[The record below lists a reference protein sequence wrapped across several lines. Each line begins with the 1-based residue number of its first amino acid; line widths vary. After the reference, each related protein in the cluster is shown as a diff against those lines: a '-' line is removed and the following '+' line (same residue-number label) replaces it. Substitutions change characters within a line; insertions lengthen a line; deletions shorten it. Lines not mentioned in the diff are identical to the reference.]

1 MELTRAA
8 GIPVTVQ
15 TVGEARSLPA
25 AVELAAYRIVQ
36 ESLTNVARHAG
47 PATATVRLIHGS
59 DGLDI
64 EVCDDGGAPAT
75 NGAFPGTGS
84 GITGMRERARA
95 LGGRLQAGPRPG
107 GGFAVT
113 AHLPLGGLS

>member
-64 EVCDDGGAPAT
+64 EVCDDGGAQPPMGPSRGLVVGSLGCASVPGPSAAGCRLVPARVE
-75 NGAFPGTGS
+75 GS
-84 GITGMRERARA
+84 
-95 LGGRLQAGPRPG
+95 L
-107 GGFAVT
+107 
-113 AHLPLGGLS
+113 

>member
-1 MELTRAA
+1 VELTRAA

-15 TVGEARSLPA
+15 TVGEASSLPA
-25 AVELAAYRIVQ
+25 AVDLAVYRIVQ

-47 PATATVRLIHGS
+47 AATATVRLVHGP

-64 EVCDDGGAPAT
+64 EVCDDGRASAT
-75 NGAFPGTGS
+75 NGTVPGSGS